1 MKVRVVKSGRN
12 VYVKDLA
19 NNTIVCWFFDDKDE
33 ITPGI
38 YNFHRDA
45 EPGKI
50 DLVLIDARMKKH
62 DRQRE
67 GYLPSE
73 NN

>member
-1 MKVRVVKSGRN
+1 MKVRIVKSGRN

-45 EPGKI
+45 EPGRI
-50 DLVLIDARMKKH
+50 DLVLIDARMNKH